1 MVKGIAPVV
10 PMRPA
15 VVPMALAA

>member
-1 MVKGIAPVV
+1 MVKGIAPIV
-10 PMRPA
+10 PMTPV